1 MPAVMTLEQLREKKR
16 VKSKLARATKS
27 KVRADAKDKAS
38 AKAWSDKRVKALEA
52 QGKL

>member
-1 MPAVMTLEQLREKKR
+1 MTLEQLREKKR

-27 KVRADAKDKAS
+27 KVAADAKDKVN
-38 AKAWSDKRVKALEA
+38 AKAWSDRRVAQLTA